1 MSFLDNLKSLFSA
14 KAADHNNHGAASTYP
29 TETYQGF
36 QITPAPQRDGSQY
49 RVHGHIQKG
58 EQSHTFI
65 RADLLSNADECATE
79 TMRKAKLTIDQ
90 LGDGIFD

>member
-1 MSFLDNLKSLFSA
+1 MSFLNRLKSLFSSNPDTSNSNTSA
-14 KAADHNNHGAASTYP
+14 YP

-36 QITPAPQRDGSQY
+36 QITPEPQRDGSQY

-58 EQSHTFI
+58 EQTHTFI

-79 TMRKAKLTIDQ
+79 TVRKAKLTIDQ